1 MITPTLY
8 FHDLDYCACFKAYAA
23 KNCTYQVN
31 VFFVESIQR
40 GNLIH
45 FLLFW

>member
-31 VFFVESIQR
+31 VFLSNQSKGAI
-40 GNLIH
+40 
-45 FLLFW
+45 